1 MLKRTNNLFIE
12 RSNMEITTKGIKENL
27 NQIDEKFCEVIT
39 NTIDSI
45 YNEILKTF
53 LPDSIE
59 DKVIKI
65 KDQIGLSKLS
75 KNVENFIREII
86 NSKGKND
93 LTKSIKEL
101 NIEKQT
107 NTLISNIGDAFNL
120 SMNQINKLENNKKA
134 ISKKVEEQLSK
145 EIKNYI
151 NTFEKNEKYISEWE
165 KFYISRD
172 FESMDKVYKKI
183 ARNLKNIIPIE
194 EKIKEVRELENLHL
208 LIKRKGGDFNLT
220 NEEIEL
226 TKKLV

>member
-1 MLKRTNNLFIE
+1 
-12 RSNMEITTKGIKENL
+12 MEITTKGIKENL

-183 ARNLKNIIPIE
+183 ERNLKNIIPIE

>member
-1 MLKRTNNLFIE
+1 
-12 RSNMEITTKGIKENL
+12 MEITTKGIKENL

-165 KFYISRD
+165 KFYTSKD
-172 FESMDKVYKKI
+172 FENMDKIYKKI
-183 ARNLKNIIPIE
+183 EKNVKNIIPIE

-226 TKKLV
+226 AKKLV

>member
-1 MLKRTNNLFIE
+1 MLKRSNNLFIE

-27 NQIDEKFCEVIT
+27 NHIDEKFCEVIT

-165 KFYISRD
+165 KFYTSKD
-172 FESMDKVYKKI
+172 FENMDKIYKKI
-183 ARNLKNIIPIE
+183 EKNVKNIIPIE

-226 TKKLV
+226 AKKLV